1 MTIQYRPNFT
11 PKELETV
18 SIDGNRHY
26 CTPNGEKYVS
36 ITTMLSHF
44 TAASIQQWRKRV
56 GEAEANRISSA
67 SASNGNRLHS
77 SLELYLQDK
86 DHTQLIESQ
95 EEQNQFDRIRNYLDE
110 HLTETWYQ
118 EVPLYSNRLKVA
130 GRVDLIGLL
139 DETPT
144 IIDFKT
150 SRKKKKK
157 EWIQNY
163 FEQASFYAMSLY
175 EMSGIEIKD
184 ICILITV
191 NKGED
196 FQIYNEKVGNYM
208 GSLYDKILKYRDF
221 QEQQAA

>member
-1 MTIQYRPNFT
+1 MDRPLYQ
-11 PKELETV
+11 PQELQTK
-18 SIDGNRHY
+18 SIDGKRHY
-26 CTPNGEKYVS
+26 VTPNGEKYIS
-36 ITTMLSHF
+36 ITTLLGHF
-44 TAASIQQWRKRV
+44 TAKSIAAWRRKV
-56 GEAEANRISSA
+56 GEAEANRISTES
-67 SASNGNRLHS
+67 SNNGTKLHS
-77 SLELYLQDK
+77 SLELYLDGK
-86 DHTQLIESQ
+86 DHTQLIETK
-95 EEQNQFDRIRNYLDE
+95 EEQNQFDRIKNYLDE

-130 GRVDLIGLL
+130 GKVDLIGTL
-139 DETPT
+139 DGVPT
-144 IIDFKT
+144 VIDFKT